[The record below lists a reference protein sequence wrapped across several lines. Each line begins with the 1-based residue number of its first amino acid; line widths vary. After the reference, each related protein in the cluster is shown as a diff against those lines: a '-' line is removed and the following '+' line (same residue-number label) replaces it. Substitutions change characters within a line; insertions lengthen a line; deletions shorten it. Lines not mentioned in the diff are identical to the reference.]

1 MKKKIFIMVALLGY
15 LFSSCT
21 MYKPFMSEPTK
32 DPIAQK
38 LPKMEFEWYT
48 KGDVKGPLGTPAETW
63 AEFIK
68 GIVRDE
74 INQNIA
80 TTTGK
85 KQGTI
90 EVSCEKLHIKQNL
103 GLAWLAGFTYGMAPL
118 FGAPITSTKIDLT
131 LSFNILDADGNVLN
145 TYKYSTHQKS
155 ALGFY
160 YGKAYKV
167 CLVDAAKDIIS
178 QFKRDINVNSTE
190 IIAKLE
196 EKNSASPIYYA
207 DGQVPVNIKKK
218 EVTKSDVDQN
228 IPQSGKKSEDTYA
241 LIIANEE
248 YQFVDDVNFAA
259 HDGEVF
265 KEYCIKT
272 LGIPERQ
279 IRYCANASYGVISGG
294 VDWLKYALNNFEGCK
309 AIVYYCGHGIPDE
322 KTGDA
327 YIIPV
332 DGKGTNTTTCYSLNT
347 LYSTLAN
354 TKASNITYFMDAC
367 FTGANKEGSMLVAA
381 RGVAREAK
389 KEVLEGKSVVFS
401 ASSGDETAMTYP
413 EKGHGLF
420 TYFLLKKLQETQ
432 GNVSYS
438 DLANYINKNVKKE
451 AFLINE
457 KPQTPVVATSTAASS
472 TWGTMTLK

>member
-1 MKKKIFIMVALLGY
+1 MKKFITIILFIGFATTNMFAKDFAELYIFRDGKNGIFGMGDMMAYDVVVN
-15 LFSSCT
+15 
-21 MYKPFMSEPTK
+21 
-32 DPIAQK
+32 
-38 LPKMEFEWYT
+38 
-48 KGDVKGPLGTPAETW
+48 DVKLVELGTASYIYVKIPVNRVTNIKIMDPGAIEPYAATGIK
-63 AEFIK
+63 AIAGATYVAQLSLNALFVPQLELFEDNRAFAKTKKLNKFSILGEFDLVEAPSQSQIEFASNT
-68 GIVRDE
+68 RTTE
-74 INQNIA
+74 FLA
-80 TTTGK
+80 TTDETP
-85 KQGTI
+85 Q
-90 EVSCEKLHIKQNL
+90 
-103 GLAWLAGFTYGMAPL
+103 
-118 FGAPITSTKIDLT
+118 
-131 LSFNILDADGNVLN
+131 
-145 TYKYSTHQKS
+145 
-155 ALGFY
+155 
-160 YGKAYKV
+160 
-167 CLVDAAKDIIS
+167 KDII
-178 QFKRDINVNSTE
+178 V
-190 IIAKLE
+190 
-196 EKNSASPIYYA
+196 
-207 DGQVPVNIKKK
+207 
-218 EVTKSDVDQN
+218 SDVDQN
-228 IPQSGKKSEDTYA
+228 IPQSSSKQDNTYA
-241 LIIANEE
+241 LIIANED

-279 IRYCANASYGVISGG
+279 IRYCANASYGIISGG

-347 LYSTLAN
+347 LYSTLAD
-354 TKASNITYFMDAC
+354 TKALNITYFMDAC

-389 KEVLEGKSVVFS
+389 KEVLEGKAVVFS

-438 DLANYINKNVKKE
+438 DLANYISKNVKKE

-457 KPQTPVVATSTAASS
+457 KPQTPIVATSVDASQS
-472 TWGTMTLK
+472 WKTMTFK

>member
-1 MKKKIFIMVALLGY
+1 MKKIHLSFLAICVLLLALPSCASIFCGTKAKVTLSNSKIKQPVDITTDVAHYEQVTLPYKVKVKRG
-15 LFSSCT
+15 
-21 MYKPFMSEPTK
+21 YKPSNVVIESEGYK
-32 DPIAQK
+32 
-38 LPKMEFEWYT
+38 
-48 KGDVKGPLGTPAETW
+48 PA
-63 AEFIK
+63 
-68 GIVRDE
+68 
-74 INQNIA
+74 NI
-80 TTTGK
+80 
-85 KQGTI
+85 TI
-90 EVSCEKLHIKQNL
+90 LK
-103 GLAWLAGFTYGMAPL
+103 
-118 FGAPITSTKIDLT
+118 
-131 LSFNILDADGNVLN
+131 SFNAAAISNLTNIIAWGIDAG
-145 TYKYSTHQKS
+145 TG
-155 ALGFY
+155 ALMKPEK
-160 YGKAYKV
+160 KAYTFSMEKEGEQPE
-167 CLVDAAKDIIS
+167 LVQNQQNTIS
-178 QFKRDINVNSTE
+178 
-190 IIAKLE
+190 
-196 EKNSASPIYYA
+196 
-207 DGQVPVNIKKK
+207 KK
-218 EVTKSDVDQN
+218 EVIKSDVDQN
-228 IPQSGKKSEDTYA
+228 IPQSSKKSEDTYA
-241 LIIANEE
+241 LIIANED

-272 LGIPERQ
+272 LGVPERQ

-347 LYSTLAN
+347 LYTTLAN

-389 KEVLEGKSVVFS
+389 KEVLAGKAVVFS

-438 DLANYINKNVKKE
+438 DLADYINKNVKKE

-472 TWGTMTLK
+472 TWKNMTLK

>member
-1 MKKKIFIMVALLGY
+1 MKKIHLSFLGICVLL
-15 LFSSCT
+15 LVLSSCASIFCGT
-21 MYKPFMSEPTK
+21 KAKVTLSSSKIEQPVDITTDVAYYEQVTLPYTVKVKRGYKPSNVVIESEGYKPANITILK
-32 DPIAQK
+32 NFNAVAISNLTNIVAWGIDAGTGALMKPEKKTYTFSMKKEGEQPK
-38 LPKMEFEWYT
+38 LA
-48 KGDVKGPLGTPAETW
+48 D
-63 AEFIK
+63 
-68 GIVRDE
+68 
-74 INQNIA
+74 N
-80 TTTGK
+80 
-85 KQGTI
+85 
-90 EVSCEKLHIKQNL
+90 KQN
-103 GLAWLAGFTYGMAPL
+103 AIP
-118 FGAPITSTKIDLT
+118 
-131 LSFNILDADGNVLN
+131 
-145 TYKYSTHQKS
+145 
-155 ALGFY
+155 
-160 YGKAYKV
+160 
-167 CLVDAAKDIIS
+167 
-178 QFKRDINVNSTE
+178 
-190 IIAKLE
+190 
-196 EKNSASPIYYA
+196 
-207 DGQVPVNIKKK
+207 KK
-218 EVTKSDVDQN
+218 EVIQSDVDQN
-228 IPQSGKKSEDTYA
+228 IPQSNKKSEDTYA
-241 LIIANEE
+241 LIIANED

-294 VDWLKYALNNFEGCK
+294 VDWLKYALNNFEGSK

-347 LYSTLAN
+347 LYTTLAN

-420 TYFLLKKLQETQ
+420 TYFLLKKLQETS

>member
-1 MKKKIFIMVALLGY
+1 MKKKLYILLIALMTIGQVFATERATIYLLRPFDFGAAMAAVYGGKKYYQMQHWIDIDSHKFGVVSSLQCFKIEVQPGTHTITGY
-15 LFSSCT
+15 VGNAP
-21 MYKPFMSEPTK
+21 YE
-32 DPIAQK
+32 
-38 LPKMEFEWYT
+38 
-48 KGDVKGPLGTPAETW
+48 DVK
-63 AEFIK
+63 IK
-68 GIVRDE
+68 QPDYSITVNANAGENYYIRIDE
-74 INQNIA
+74 KKFHIEQIDQKKYQKEQ
-80 TTTGK
+80 TGK
-85 KQGTI
+85 NPIQY
-90 EVSCEKLHIKQNL
+90 
-103 GLAWLAGFTYGMAPL
+103 AGFVSFIDEKFYTQDGKRIDEETGKIIEDEQKQLAQNHQL
-118 FGAPITSTKIDLT
+118 ITT
-131 LSFNILDADGNVLN
+131 
-145 TYKYSTHQKS
+145 
-155 ALGFY
+155 
-160 YGKAYKV
+160 
-167 CLVDAAKDIIS
+167 
-178 QFKRDINVNSTE
+178 
-190 IIAKLE
+190 
-196 EKNSASPIYYA
+196 
-207 DGQVPVNIKKK
+207 KK
-218 EVTKSDVDQN
+218 EVITSDVDQN
-228 IPQSGKKSEDTYA
+228 IPQSSKKSEDTYV

-259 HDGEVF
+259 HDGEIF

-347 LYSTLAN
+347 LYTTLAN

-389 KEVLEGKSVVFS
+389 KEVLAGKAVVFS

-438 DLANYINKNVKKE
+438 DLADYINKNVKKE

>member
-1 MKKKIFIMVALLGY
+1 MKKKLSLLLIALMTIGQVFSTERASIYLLRPFDFGAAMAAVYGGKKYYQMQHWIDIDGHKFGVVSSLQCFKIEVQPGTHTITGY
-15 LFSSCT
+15 VGNAP
-21 MYKPFMSEPTK
+21 YE
-32 DPIAQK
+32 
-38 LPKMEFEWYT
+38 
-48 KGDVKGPLGTPAETW
+48 DVK
-63 AEFIK
+63 IK
-68 GIVRDE
+68 QPDYSITVNASAGENYYIRIDE
-74 INQNIA
+74 KKFQIEQINQKKYQKEQAGKNPIQYA
-80 TTTGK
+80 GFVSFVDEKFYTQDGRRIDEETGK
-85 KQGTI
+85 II
-90 EVSCEKLHIKQNL
+90 EDEQTQSAQDQL
-103 GLAWLAGFTYGMAPL
+103 PL
-118 FGAPITSTKIDLT
+118 TTK
-131 LSFNILDADGNVLN
+131 
-145 TYKYSTHQKS
+145 K
-155 ALGFY
+155 
-160 YGKAYKV
+160 
-167 CLVDAAKDIIS
+167 
-178 QFKRDINVNSTE
+178 E
-190 IIAKLE
+190 II
-196 EKNSASPIYYA
+196 
-207 DGQVPVNIKKK
+207 
-218 EVTKSDVDQN
+218 TSDVDQN
-228 IPQSGKKSEDTYA
+228 IPQSNKKSEDTYA

-259 HDGEVF
+259 HDGEIF

-294 VDWLKYALNNFEGCK
+294 VDWLKYALNNFEGSK

-347 LYSTLAN
+347 FYTTLAN

-389 KEVLEGKSVVFS
+389 KETLQGNSVVFS
-401 ASSGDETAMTYP
+401 ASSGDETAMTHP

-420 TYFLLKKLQETQ
+420 TYFLLKKLQETG

-438 DLANYINKNVKKE
+438 DLADYINKNVKKE

>member
-1 MKKKIFIMVALLGY
+1 MKKVITIILFIGFATTNMFAKDFAELYIFRDGKNGIFGMGDMMAYDVVVN
-15 LFSSCT
+15 
-21 MYKPFMSEPTK
+21 
-32 DPIAQK
+32 
-38 LPKMEFEWYT
+38 
-48 KGDVKGPLGTPAETW
+48 DVKLVELGTASYIYVKIPVNRVTNIKIMDPGAIEPYAATGIK
-63 AEFIK
+63 AIAGATYVAQLSLNALFVPQLELFEDNRAFAKTKKLNKFSILGEFDLVEAPSQSQIEFASNT
-68 GIVRDE
+68 RTTE
-74 INQNIA
+74 FLA
-80 TTTGK
+80 TTDETP
-85 KQGTI
+85 Q
-90 EVSCEKLHIKQNL
+90 
-103 GLAWLAGFTYGMAPL
+103 
-118 FGAPITSTKIDLT
+118 
-131 LSFNILDADGNVLN
+131 
-145 TYKYSTHQKS
+145 
-155 ALGFY
+155 
-160 YGKAYKV
+160 
-167 CLVDAAKDIIS
+167 KDII
-178 QFKRDINVNSTE
+178 V
-190 IIAKLE
+190 
-196 EKNSASPIYYA
+196 
-207 DGQVPVNIKKK
+207 
-218 EVTKSDVDQN
+218 SDVDQN
-228 IPQSGKKSEDTYA
+228 IPQSSSKQDNTYA
-241 LIIANEE
+241 LIIANED

-279 IRYCANASYGVISGG
+279 IRYCANASYGIISGG

-347 LYSTLAN
+347 LYSTLAD
-354 TKASNITYFMDAC
+354 TKALNITYFMDAC

-389 KEVLEGKSVVFS
+389 KEVLEGKAVVFS

-438 DLANYINKNVKKE
+438 DLANYISKNVKKE

-457 KPQTPVVATSTAASS
+457 KPQTPIVATSVDASQS
-472 TWGTMTLK
+472 WKTMTFK

>member
-15 LFSSCT
+15 IFSSCT
-21 MYKPFMSEPTK
+21 TYKAVMAEASK
-32 DPIAQK
+32 DPLNQK
-38 LPKMEFEWYT
+38 LPKMEFEWFSG
-48 KGDVKGPLGTPAETW
+48 GDIQGANVDFVKN
-63 AEFIK
+63 
-68 GIVRDE
+68 IVRNE
-74 INQNIA
+74 INYNVIKSAGQKA
-80 TTTGK
+80 
-85 KQGTI
+85 GTI
-90 EVSCEKLHIKQNL
+90 EVNCEKLHLKQNL
-103 GLAWLAGFTYGMAPL
+103 ALTVLSGGTFFIANIFGM
-118 FGAPITSTKIDLT
+118 PITSTKIDMT
-131 LSFNILDADGNVLN
+131 LAFNILDANGNVLDSR
-145 TYKYSTHQKS
+145 KYSVNKKS

-160 YGKAYKV
+160 YGKDASV
-167 CLVDAAKDIIS
+167 CMVEATKEIM
-178 QFKRDINVNSTE
+178 KRFRDDINSNSTNL
-190 IIAKLE
+190 IAKLE
-196 EKNSASPIYYA
+196 ENNVSSPVYYA
-207 DGQVPVNIKKK
+207 NGQSPMPAKKPA
-218 EVTKSDVDQN
+218 VTKSDVDQN
-228 IPQSGKKSEDTYA
+228 IPQSNKKSEDTYA
-241 LIIANEE
+241 LIIANED

-347 LYSTLAN
+347 LYTTLAN

-389 KEVLEGKSVVFS
+389 KEVLAGKAVVFS

-472 TWGTMTLK
+472 TWEL

>member
-1 MKKKIFIMVALLGY
+1 MKKKLSLLLIALMTIGQVFSTERASIYLLRPFDFGAAMAAVYGGKKYYQMQHWIDIDGHKFGVVSSLQCFKIEVQPGSHTITGY
-15 LFSSCT
+15 VGNAP
-21 MYKPFMSEPTK
+21 YE
-32 DPIAQK
+32 
-38 LPKMEFEWYT
+38 
-48 KGDVKGPLGTPAETW
+48 DVK
-63 AEFIK
+63 IK
-68 GIVRDE
+68 QPDYSITVNASAGENYYIRIDE
-74 INQNIA
+74 KKFQIEQINQKKYQKEQAGKNPIQYA
-80 TTTGK
+80 GFVSFIDEKFYTQDGRRIDEETGK
-85 KQGTI
+85 II
-90 EVSCEKLHIKQNL
+90 EDEQTQSAQDQL
-103 GLAWLAGFTYGMAPL
+103 PL
-118 FGAPITSTKIDLT
+118 TTK
-131 LSFNILDADGNVLN
+131 
-145 TYKYSTHQKS
+145 K
-155 ALGFY
+155 
-160 YGKAYKV
+160 
-167 CLVDAAKDIIS
+167 
-178 QFKRDINVNSTE
+178 E
-190 IIAKLE
+190 II
-196 EKNSASPIYYA
+196 
-207 DGQVPVNIKKK
+207 
-218 EVTKSDVDQN
+218 TSDVDQN
-228 IPQSGKKSEDTYA
+228 IPQSNKKSEDTYA

-332 DGKGTNTTTCYSLNT
+332 DGKGTNTTTCYSLNS
-347 LYSTLAN
+347 LYTALAN

-438 DLANYINKNVKKE
+438 ELANYINKNVKKE

-472 TWGTMTLK
+472 TWETMTLK

>member
-1 MKKKIFIMVALLGY
+1 MKKIHLSFLAMCVLLLAL
-15 LFSSCT
+15 SSCASIFCGT
-21 MYKPFMSEPTK
+21 KAKVTLSNSKIEQPVDITTDVAHYEQVTLPYKVKVRRGYKPSNVVVESEGYKPANITILK
-32 DPIAQK
+32 NFNAAAISNLTNIIA
-38 LPKMEFEWYT
+38 W
-48 KGDVKGPLGTPAETW
+48 GIDAGTGAIMKP
-63 AEFIK
+63 
-68 GIVRDE
+68 
-74 INQNIA
+74 
-80 TTTGK
+80 
-85 KQGTI
+85 
-90 EVSCEKLHIKQNL
+90 EK
-103 GLAWLAGFTYGMAPL
+103 
-118 FGAPITSTKIDLT
+118 
-131 LSFNILDADGNVLN
+131 
-145 TYKYSTHQKS
+145 
-155 ALGFY
+155 
-160 YGKAYKV
+160 KAYTFSIEKEDEQPE
-167 CLVDAAKDIIS
+167 LAKNQQNAI
-178 QFKRDINVNSTE
+178 
-190 IIAKLE
+190 
-196 EKNSASPIYYA
+196 P
-207 DGQVPVNIKKK
+207 KK
-218 EVTKSDVDQN
+218 EVIQSDVDQN

-332 DGKGTNTTTCYSLNT
+332 DGKGTNTTTCYSLNS
-347 LYSTLAN
+347 LYSTLAS

-420 TYFLLKKLQETQ
+420 TYFLLKKLQETS

-438 DLANYINKNVKKE
+438 DLADYINKNVKKE

-457 KPQTPVVATSTAASS
+457 KPQTPVVATSTAASGS
-472 TWGTMTLK
+472 WKTMTLK

>member
-1 MKKKIFIMVALLGY
+1 MKKKLSLLLIALMTIGQVFSTERASIYLLRPFDFGAAMAAVYGGKKYYQMQHWIDIDGHKFGVVSSLQCFKIEVQPGTHTITGY
-15 LFSSCT
+15 VGNAP
-21 MYKPFMSEPTK
+21 YE
-32 DPIAQK
+32 
-38 LPKMEFEWYT
+38 
-48 KGDVKGPLGTPAETW
+48 DVK
-63 AEFIK
+63 IK
-68 GIVRDE
+68 QPDYSITVNASAGENYYIRIDE
-74 INQNIA
+74 KKFQIEQINQKKYQKEQAGKNPIQYA
-80 TTTGK
+80 GFVSFVDEKFYTQDGRRIDEETGK
-85 KQGTI
+85 II
-90 EVSCEKLHIKQNL
+90 EDEQTQSAQDQL
-103 GLAWLAGFTYGMAPL
+103 PL
-118 FGAPITSTKIDLT
+118 TTK
-131 LSFNILDADGNVLN
+131 
-145 TYKYSTHQKS
+145 K
-155 ALGFY
+155 
-160 YGKAYKV
+160 
-167 CLVDAAKDIIS
+167 
-178 QFKRDINVNSTE
+178 E
-190 IIAKLE
+190 II
-196 EKNSASPIYYA
+196 
-207 DGQVPVNIKKK
+207 
-218 EVTKSDVDQN
+218 TSDVDQN
-228 IPQSGKKSEDTYA
+228 IPQSNKKSEDTYA

-259 HDGEVF
+259 HDGEIF

-294 VDWLKYALNNFEGCK
+294 VDWLKYALNNFEGSK

-347 LYSTLAN
+347 LYTTLAN

-389 KEVLEGKSVVFS
+389 KETLQGNSVVFS
-401 ASSGDETAMTYP
+401 ASSGDETAMTHP

-420 TYFLLKKLQETQ
+420 TYFLLKKLQETG

-438 DLANYINKNVKKE
+438 DLADYINKNVKKE

>member
-1 MKKKIFIMVALLGY
+1 MKKFYSSILMVCVTIFALSSCAS
-15 LFSSCT
+15 LFSGT
-21 MYKPFMSEPTK
+21 GAMMKPDKKLYTFHLENLEKIHDIVDIVTPQKATREEPIYASAHN
-32 DPIAQK
+32 P
-38 LPKMEFEWYT
+38 
-48 KGDVKGPLGTPAETW
+48 TPAPTSAP
-63 AEFIK
+63 AE
-68 GIVRDE
+68 
-74 INQNIA
+74 
-80 TTTGK
+80 
-85 KQGTI
+85 KQVI
-90 EVSCEKLHIKQNL
+90 
-103 GLAWLAGFTYGMAPL
+103 
-118 FGAPITSTKIDLT
+118 
-131 LSFNILDADGNVLN
+131 
-145 TYKYSTHQKS
+145 
-155 ALGFY
+155 
-160 YGKAYKV
+160 
-167 CLVDAAKDIIS
+167 
-178 QFKRDINVNSTE
+178 
-190 IIAKLE
+190 
-196 EKNSASPIYYA
+196 
-207 DGQVPVNIKKK
+207 
-218 EVTKSDVDQN
+218 KSDVDQN
-228 IPQSGKKSEDTYA
+228 IPQTNNKSENTYA
-241 LIIANEE
+241 LIIANED

-279 IRYCANASYGVISGG
+279 IRYCANASYGIISGG

-347 LYSTLAN
+347 LYTTLAN

-401 ASSGDETAMTYP
+401 ASSGDETAMTYS

-438 DLANYINKNVKKE
+438 ELADYINKNVKKE

-457 KPQTPVVATSTAASS
+457 KPQTPVIATSPGAADSWS
-472 TWGTMTLK
+472 NMKLK

>member
-1 MKKKIFIMVALLGY
+1 MVALLGY
-15 LFSSCT
+15 VLSSCT
-21 MYKPFMSEPTK
+21 TYKPFMSEATNN
-32 DPIAQK
+32 PISQP
-38 LPKMEFEWYT
+38 LPKMEFEWYSG
-48 KGDVKGPLGTPAETW
+48 GD
-63 AEFIK
+63 IK
-68 GIVRDE
+68 GANVDFVKNIVRNE
-74 INQNIA
+74 INKNIVSN
-80 TTTGK
+80 TGQ

-90 EVSCEKLHIKQNL
+90 EVNCEKIHLKLNL
-103 GLAWLAGFTYGMAPL
+103 GLTVLSAATLYTMNLLGLPL
-118 FGAPITSTKIDLT
+118 TSTKIDMI
-131 LSFNILDADGNVLN
+131 LSFNILDEKGSVID
-145 TYKYSTHQKS
+145 TRKYSVSKKGVM
-155 ALGFY
+155 GFY
-160 YGKAYKV
+160 YGKDASV
-167 CLVDAAKDIIS
+167 CMVEATKEIM
-178 QFKRDINVNSTE
+178 KRFRDDINSNSTNL
-190 IIAKLE
+190 IAKLE
-196 EKNSASPIYYA
+196 ENKVSSPVYYA
-207 DGQVPVNIKKK
+207 SGQSPMPAKKPAI
-218 EVTKSDVDQN
+218 TKSDVDQN
-228 IPQSGKKSEDTYA
+228 IPQSSKKAEDTYA

-332 DGKGTNTTTCYSLNT
+332 DGKGTNTTTCYSLNS
-347 LYSTLAN
+347 LYTALAN

-420 TYFLLKKLQETQ
+420 TYFLLKKLQETS

-438 DLANYINKNVKKE
+438 DLADYINKNVKKE

-457 KPQTPVVATSTAASS
+457 KPQTPVVATSTAASGS
-472 TWGTMTLK
+472 WKTMTLK

>member
-1 MKKKIFIMVALLGY
+1 MKKKLSLLLIALMTIGQVFSTERASIYLLRPFDFGAAMAAVYGGKKYYQMQHWIDIDGHKFGVVSSLQCFKIEVQPGTHTITGY
-15 LFSSCT
+15 VGNAP
-21 MYKPFMSEPTK
+21 YE
-32 DPIAQK
+32 
-38 LPKMEFEWYT
+38 
-48 KGDVKGPLGTPAETW
+48 DVK
-63 AEFIK
+63 IK
-68 GIVRDE
+68 QPDYSITVNASAGENYYIRIDE
-74 INQNIA
+74 KKFQIEQINQKKYQKEQAGKNPIQYA
-80 TTTGK
+80 GFVSFIDEKFYTQDGRRIDEETGK
-85 KQGTI
+85 II
-90 EVSCEKLHIKQNL
+90 EDEQTQSAQDQL
-103 GLAWLAGFTYGMAPL
+103 PL
-118 FGAPITSTKIDLT
+118 TTK
-131 LSFNILDADGNVLN
+131 
-145 TYKYSTHQKS
+145 K
-155 ALGFY
+155 
-160 YGKAYKV
+160 
-167 CLVDAAKDIIS
+167 
-178 QFKRDINVNSTE
+178 E
-190 IIAKLE
+190 II
-196 EKNSASPIYYA
+196 
-207 DGQVPVNIKKK
+207 
-218 EVTKSDVDQN
+218 TSDVDQN
-228 IPQSGKKSEDTYA
+228 IPQSNKKSEDTYA

-259 HDGEVF
+259 HDGEIF

-294 VDWLKYALNNFEGCK
+294 VDWLKYALNNFEGSK

-347 LYSTLAN
+347 LYTTLAN

-389 KEVLEGKSVVFS
+389 KETLQGNSVVFS
-401 ASSGDETAMTYP
+401 ASSGDETAMTHP

-420 TYFLLKKLQETQ
+420 TYFLLKKLQETG

-438 DLANYINKNVKKE
+438 ELADYINKNVKKE

-457 KPQTPVVATSTAASS
+457 KPQTPVVATSPSATQS
-472 TWGTMTLK
+472 WGNMTLK

>member
-15 LFSSCT
+15 VLSSCT
-21 MYKPFMSEPTK
+21 TYKPFMSEATNN
-32 DPIAQK
+32 PISQP
-38 LPKMEFEWYT
+38 LPKMEFEWYSG
-48 KGDVKGPLGTPAETW
+48 GD
-63 AEFIK
+63 IK
-68 GIVRDE
+68 GANVDFVKNIVRNE
-74 INQNIA
+74 INKNIVSN
-80 TTTGK
+80 TGQ

-90 EVSCEKLHIKQNL
+90 EVNCEKIHLKLNL
-103 GLAWLAGFTYGMAPL
+103 GLTVLSAATLYTMNLLGLPL
-118 FGAPITSTKIDLT
+118 TSTKIDMI
-131 LSFNILDADGNVLN
+131 LSFNILDEKGSVID
-145 TYKYSTHQKS
+145 TRKYSVSKKGVM
-155 ALGFY
+155 GFY
-160 YGKAYKV
+160 YGKDASV
-167 CLVDAAKDIIS
+167 CMVEATKEIM
-178 QFKRDINVNSTE
+178 KRFRDDINSNSTNL
-190 IIAKLE
+190 IAKLE
-196 EKNSASPIYYA
+196 ENKVSSPVYYA
-207 DGQVPVNIKKK
+207 NGQSPMPAKKPAI
-218 EVTKSDVDQN
+218 TKSDVDQN
-228 IPQSGKKSEDTYA
+228 IPQSSKKAEDTYA

-332 DGKGTNTTTCYSLNT
+332 DGKGTNTTTCYSLNS
-347 LYSTLAN
+347 LYTALAN

-420 TYFLLKKLQETQ
+420 TYFLLKKLQETS

-438 DLANYINKNVKKE
+438 DLADYINKNVKKE

-457 KPQTPVVATSTAASS
+457 KPQTPVVATSTAASGS
-472 TWGTMTLK
+472 WKTMTLK

>member
-1 MKKKIFIMVALLGY
+1 MKKIHLSFLAICVLLLAL
-15 LFSSCT
+15 SSCASIFCGT
-21 MYKPFMSEPTK
+21 KAKVTLSSSKIEQPVDITTDVARYEQVTLPYTVKVKRGYKPSNVVIESEGYKPANITILK
-32 DPIAQK
+32 KFNAVAISNLTNIIA
-38 LPKMEFEWYT
+38 W
-48 KGDVKGPLGTPAETW
+48 G
-63 AEFIK
+63 
-68 GIVRDE
+68 
-74 INQNIA
+74 
-80 TTTGK
+80 
-85 KQGTI
+85 
-90 EVSCEKLHIKQNL
+90 
-103 GLAWLAGFTYGMAPL
+103 
-118 FGAPITSTKIDLT
+118 
-131 LSFNILDADGNVLN
+131 
-145 TYKYSTHQKS
+145 
-155 ALGFY
+155 
-160 YGKAYKV
+160 
-167 CLVDAAKDIIS
+167 VDAGTGALMKP
-178 QFKRDINVNSTE
+178 
-190 IIAKLE
+190 E
-196 EKNSASPIYYA
+196 EKVYTFYM
-207 DGQVPVNIKKK
+207 KK
-218 EVTKSDVDQN
+218 ESEQPQLAQYQQTSIPRKEVIQSDVDQN
-228 IPQSGKKSEDTYA
+228 IPQSNKKSEDTFA
-241 LIIANEE
+241 LIIANED

-294 VDWLKYALNNFEGCK
+294 VDWLKYALNNFEGSK

-332 DGKGTNTTTCYSLNT
+332 DGKGTNTTTCYSLNS
-347 LYSTLAN
+347 LYTTLAN

>member
-1 MKKKIFIMVALLGY
+1 MKKFITIILFIGFATTNMFAKDFAELYIFRDGKNGIFGMGDMMAYDVVVN
-15 LFSSCT
+15 
-21 MYKPFMSEPTK
+21 
-32 DPIAQK
+32 
-38 LPKMEFEWYT
+38 
-48 KGDVKGPLGTPAETW
+48 DVKLVELGTASYIYVKIPVNRVTNIKIMDPGAIEPYAATGIK
-63 AEFIK
+63 AIAGATYVAQLSLNALFVPQLELFEDNRAFAKTKKLNRFSILGEFDLVEAPSQSQIEFASNT
-68 GIVRDE
+68 RTTE
-74 INQNIA
+74 FLA
-80 TTTGK
+80 TTDETP
-85 KQGTI
+85 Q
-90 EVSCEKLHIKQNL
+90 
-103 GLAWLAGFTYGMAPL
+103 
-118 FGAPITSTKIDLT
+118 
-131 LSFNILDADGNVLN
+131 
-145 TYKYSTHQKS
+145 
-155 ALGFY
+155 
-160 YGKAYKV
+160 
-167 CLVDAAKDIIS
+167 KDII
-178 QFKRDINVNSTE
+178 V
-190 IIAKLE
+190 
-196 EKNSASPIYYA
+196 
-207 DGQVPVNIKKK
+207 
-218 EVTKSDVDQN
+218 SDVDQN
-228 IPQSGKKSEDTYA
+228 IPQSSSKQDNTYA
-241 LIIANEE
+241 LIIANED

-279 IRYCANASYGVISGG
+279 IRYCANASYGIISGG

-347 LYSTLAN
+347 LYSTLAD
-354 TKASNITYFMDAC
+354 TKALNITYFMDAC

-389 KEVLEGKSVVFS
+389 KEVLEGKAVVFS

-438 DLANYINKNVKKE
+438 DLANYISKNVKKE

-457 KPQTPVVATSTAASS
+457 KPQTPIVATSVDASQS
-472 TWGTMTLK
+472 WKTMTFK